1 MQIIT
6 DSKVMNFFRIFII
19 ISFFIPRLAYS
30 QDTSTAM
37 FGLALSRCSDFL
49 ELTSPKKDPSGY
61 IKSAYSS
68 VSDGLLSGFS
78 VMTTIV
84 KHQTTATGLTTE
96 QNERFSWLTERCRK
110 DPTEGFTNANLA
122 LWNFMKAHGI

>member
-1 MQIIT
+1 MYFCKIL
-6 DSKVMNFFRIFII
+6 II
-19 ISFFIPRLAYS
+19 ISFFIPCFAYS
-30 QDTSTAM
+30 QDTKTAM
-37 FGLALSRCSDFL
+37 FGLALSKCSDFI

-78 VMTTIV
+78 VMTTIMQ
-84 KHQTTATGLTTE
+84 HQTSITGLTTE
-96 QNERFSWLTERCRK
+96 RNQRFAWLTDRCRK

-122 LWNFMKAHGI
+122 LWNFMKSRGI